1 MNTPTTET
9 KDKVAEVKSLVIELL
24 KLDREINRKFPESES
39 DYIENYRNNPR
50 VQEIRKQLI
59 EYGLMIEDF
68 FDETYID
75 NDNELFRQAFGDIEV
90 CDIEF

>member
-1 MNTPTTET
+1 MNGFE
-9 KDKVAEVKSLVIELL
+9 DKVAEVKKLVIELL
-24 KLDREINRKFPESES
+24 QLDLEINQRFLGSEA

-75 NDNELFRQAFGDIEV
+75 TDNDLFIQAFGKDVEV

>member
-1 MNTPTTET
+1 MET

-24 KLDREINRKFPESES
+24 KLDREINQKFSKSES

-75 NDNELFRQAFGDIEV
+75 TDSDLYIQAFGEGTEI